1 MSQWEESKRLNGRIE
16 ALKKKLHGKGEE
28 VVEVQREADK
38 HRLHADKLQV
48 WGVGRG
54 VGKCGRKCGMW
65 KAWAQGELTGKE
77 TRQASAPCV
86 TSLLNMPLTCQSPA

>member
-38 HRLHADKLQV
+38 HRLHAEKLQV
-48 WGVGRG
+48 CGGWGKSAERKCGVKCGKGESVGRG
-54 VGKCGRKCGMW
+54 KCWRGKRDRPNVPLPC
-65 KAWAQGELTGKE
+65 
-77 TRQASAPCV
+77 SACH
-86 TSLLNMPLTCQSPA
+86 

>member
-38 HRLHADKLQV
+38 HRLHAEKLQV
-48 WGVGRG
+48 CGGGGVGCVEAG
-54 VGKCGRKCGMW
+54 VG
-65 KAWAQGELTGKE
+65 EGKVVSVP
-77 TRQASAPCV
+77 RSRFQRCW
-86 TSLLNMPLTCQSPA
+86 PA